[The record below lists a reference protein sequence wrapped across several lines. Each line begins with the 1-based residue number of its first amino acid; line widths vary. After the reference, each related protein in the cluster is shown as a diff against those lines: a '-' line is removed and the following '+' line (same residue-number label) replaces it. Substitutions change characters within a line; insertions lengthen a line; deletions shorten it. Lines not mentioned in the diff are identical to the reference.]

1 MAKREKTSL
10 SLDPDLMI
18 AVGHR
23 CLDLRIDKSDA
34 VEIALRQW
42 LEAASPKVEG
52 EFLKCPRHLIPVIQG
67 IINDLSDPAQYD
79 AILQEGVRA
88 KMKHDSHGIKK
99 VK

>member
-34 VEIALRQW
+34 VERALRQW
-42 LEAASPKVEG
+42 LEGRPSVEG
-52 EFLKCPRHLIPVIQG
+52 EFVKCPRHLIPVIQG
-67 IINDLSDPAQYD
+67 VINTLSNPAEYD
-79 AILQEGVRA
+79 AILQEGIRA
-88 KMKHDSHGIKK
+88 KLKQDSHGIKK

>member
-42 LEAASPKVEG
+42 LEAKQVVEG
-52 EFLKCPRHLIPVIQG
+52 EFLKCPAHLIPVIQRV
-67 IINDLSDPAQYD
+67 IIRLSNPAEYD
-79 AILQEGVRA
+79 AILEEGIRT
-88 KMKHDSHGIKK
+88 KMRQDAHGIKK